1 MYEPHH
7 HERFLMRPG
16 ITGIWQVS
24 GRSSL
29 SMTQALELD
38 VQYVRSRSLALNL
51 AILLLTVPAV
61 LGWQHAQ

>member
-1 MYEPHH
+1 MSRTH
-7 HERFLMRPG
+7 HERFLIRPG

-29 SMTQALELD
+29 SMTQALEID

-51 AILLLTVPAV
+51 AILVLTVPAV
-61 LGWQHAQ
+61 LSWQHAQ